1 MKKEFSMLMA
11 IKKPQSVSIQAFIL
25 FFLGY
30 RICIPLTCDHG
41 RSDKEMKFNFF

>member
-1 MKKEFSMLMA
+1 MEKELSML
-11 IKKPQSVSIQAFIL
+11 IGYKKPLSVSIRAFIL

-41 RSDKEMKFNFF
+41 RSDKEMRFNFF